1 VNRGD
6 ANVRFKA
13 AWIQQPEDDQHQCHA
28 KFERHA
34 EAFGNDDAEEN
45 DGAANN

>member
-1 VNRGD
+1 V
-6 ANVRFKA
+6 ALLY
-13 AWIQQPEDDQHQCHA
+13 QHQCHT

-45 DGAANN
+45 NGAADN